1 MASVGR
7 RAQDGEAPAS
17 CPTSRGPTHEAA
29 GGEPVFGAEVG
40 RAAPGGGAEAGCLY
54 PMDSIL
60 QLLVDVLEAAALLLE
75 ALHPQAAALALVTR
89 AAQNRGATTVS

>member
-7 RAQDGEAPAS
+7 RAQDGEAPAP

-40 RAAPGGGAEAGCLY
+40 RAAPGGAAGVERRGGGGCGRFE
-54 PMDSIL
+54 SIL
-60 QLLVDVLEAAALLLE
+60 FLSNFPRINISRSGKHQKLLDLLD
-75 ALHPQAAALALVTR
+75 HVRKT
-89 AAQNRGATTVS
+89 N

>member
-1 MASVGR
+1 MAAVCR

-40 RAAPGGGAEAGCLY
+40 RAAPGGGAEVG
-54 PMDSIL
+54 
-60 QLLVDVLEAAALLLE
+60 
-75 ALHPQAAALALVTR
+75 R
-89 AAQNRGATTVS
+89 RGAGVSDGSNRFYFYPISLV